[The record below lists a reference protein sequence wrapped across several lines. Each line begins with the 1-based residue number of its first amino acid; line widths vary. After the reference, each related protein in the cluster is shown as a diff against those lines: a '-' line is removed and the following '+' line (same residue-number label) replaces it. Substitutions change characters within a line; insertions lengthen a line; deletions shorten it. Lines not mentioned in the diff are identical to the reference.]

1 MASHLPVEMLE
12 PDMLYTVEVV
22 GTQHLAEED
31 PVGVDSFD
39 PVELLQEHW
48 LITESGLAFGFE
60 RLDPEGFVTAHRAEK
75 QHLLES
81 SLVAAETV
89 AVMKVD
95 LLGPDLVS
103 LHSREED
110 MTG

>member
-60 RLDPEGFVTAHRAEK
+60 RLDPEGFVV
-75 QHLLES
+75 ES
-81 SLVAAETV
+81 LLVAAEIV
-89 AVMKVD
+89 VV
-95 LLGPDLVS
+95 GPGFVS
-103 LHSREED
+103 LH
-110 MTG
+110 